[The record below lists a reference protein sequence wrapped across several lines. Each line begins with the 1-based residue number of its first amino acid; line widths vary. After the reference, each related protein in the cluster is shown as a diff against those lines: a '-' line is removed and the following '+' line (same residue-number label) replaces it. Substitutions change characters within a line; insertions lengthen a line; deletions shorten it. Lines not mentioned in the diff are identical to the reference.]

1 MKDEH
6 YIIDL
11 CDVVLKSKA
20 SRQHRFDF
28 LLGDPNI
35 KGNCAKLPVDAF
47 YDKYNLVIEYREKQH
62 FESVKFFDK
71 PDRLT
76 VSGVHRG
83 QQREIYDLRRNQ
95 ILPKH
100 KIDLIVFQYTD
111 FNFDRS
117 KKIIRDT
124 AFDTKVIRQKLKKY
138 L

>member
-11 CDVVLKSKA
+11 CDLVLKSKA

-35 KGNCAKLPVDAF
+35 KGNCVKLPVDAF

-117 KKIIRDT
+117 KKIIRDS